1 MEDLAA
7 IEVAASRS
15 GAAEVIQTLPEG
27 MDTLLGPVFE
37 GGQELSV
44 GQWQKLALA
53 RSFMRDSSIIVL
65 DEPTASMDPMAE
77 AELFKRF
84 AELAEGRMTLLISH
98 RLGSCRMADHILVMK
113 HGQLVEQG
121 SHEELMQLQG
131 EYYRMFE
138 TQSVAYR

>member
-1 MEDLAA
+1 MEDLVA

-98 RLGSCRMADHILVMK
+98 RPGSCRMADHILVMK

>member
-27 MDTLLGPVFE
+27 IDTLLVPVFE

>member
-1 MEDLAA
+1 M
-7 IEVAASRS
+7 
-15 GAAEVIQTLPEG
+15 IQTLPEG

-53 RSFMRDSSIIVL
+53 RSFMRNSSIIVL